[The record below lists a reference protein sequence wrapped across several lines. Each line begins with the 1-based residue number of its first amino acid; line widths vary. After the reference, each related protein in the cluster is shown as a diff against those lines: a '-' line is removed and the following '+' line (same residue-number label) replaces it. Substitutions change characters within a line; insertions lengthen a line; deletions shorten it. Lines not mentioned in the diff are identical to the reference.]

1 MASLK
6 SLTLTTLPQIQ
17 ADPVM
22 DRRNRTIAHLE
33 EQKRLLQDP
42 SYTRTVK
49 IWIGKD
55 GERQQVEKKQ
65 RVSPWWRILPNGS
78 ALLTIRV
85 AQKPLEFEKGKAG
98 IAVPSADKLASVM
111 DTLISAIRNGELD
124 EQLGQASKAFPSK
137 KKKAA

>member
-22 DRRNRTIAHLE
+22 VRRNRTIAHLE

-42 SYTRTVK
+42 SYTRTIKV
-49 IWIGKD
+49 WTEKD

-65 RVSPWWRILPNGS
+65 RVFPWWRILRNGS
-78 ALLTIRV
+78 RLY
-85 AQKPLEFEKGKAG
+85 
-98 IAVPSADKLASVM
+98 
-111 DTLISAIRNGELD
+111 
-124 EQLGQASKAFPSK
+124 
-137 KKKAA
+137 